1 MYLLSFYCFSLKIL
15 TFHVFEIPNVKLIFV
30 TRLQVFNYGAVE
42 TIDRLCDTKPS
53 VIFVN

>member
-1 MYLLSFYCFSLKIL
+1 MLSFYCFSLKIL